1 MAADGEVTVRVTVK
15 NSGAMPGAE
24 VVQLYVADATGTPV
38 PGGRVP
44 QALRGFAKVDL
55 QPGEERV
62 VTFTLTPRDLSRYSA
77 KIHDWYAAPGRY
89 EVRIGHS
96 SRDIRSTLPLHYA
109 GAKLLPLTV
118 DETTPLGILLAD
130 PRTAPIVRRMLD
142 AQVQAMA
149 NGGGDGLMPPEA
161 MIQMFDGL
169 TLRNMINFGGPQT
182 EERLN
187 AMLAKLKEA
196 VQ

>member
-1 MAADGEVTVRVTVK
+1 M
-15 NSGAMPGAE
+15 
-24 VVQLYVADATGTPV
+24 
-38 PGGRVP
+38 
-44 QALRGFAKVDL
+44 
-55 QPGEERV
+55 
-62 VTFTLTPRDLSRYSA
+62 
-77 KIHDWYAAPGRY
+77 
-89 EVRIGHS
+89 
-96 SRDIRSTLPLHYA
+96 
-109 GAKLLPLTV
+109 

-130 PRTAPIVRRMLD
+130 PRTAPIVRGMLD

-169 TLRNMINFGGPQT
+169 TLRNMINFGGPQA